1 MSETKKIRVLVVDDS
16 AIVRKVLTDV
26 LNQQPDIEVV
36 GTAPD
41 AFVARDKIVSLRPDV
56 LTLDVEMPRMDG
68 LTFLEKLMK
77 HYPLPVIVL
86 SSLTQNSTRAA
97 LEALNRGA
105 VDVLAKPGG
114 PYSVADLKDDLPQ
127 RVRAAA
133 AARIRRNG
141 AAAAAPPPPPPAPA
155 PAAAPA
161 RRRAEAG
168 GAPPQQVIAIGAST
182 GGTVAIERV
191 LAALPA
197 EMPPI
202 VITQHIPPGFSRT
215 FAQRLNTMCA
225 LEVREAEGGERLENG
240 LALVAPGNRH
250 MEIERIPGGGWRTR
264 LHDGPKV
271 CYQRPSVDVL
281 FRSVAREAGPHS
293 IGVLLTGMGA
303 DGAAGM
309 LEMRRAGADTI
320 AQNEETCV
328 VFGMPRE
335 AIRMGAAQHVLPLGE
350 IAGALLRRTR
360 SGVAA

>member
-1 MSETKKIRVLVVDDS
+1 MTAPGQRKIRVLVVDDS
-16 AIVRKVLTDV
+16 AIVRKVLSDV
-26 LNQQPDIEVV
+26 LSQQPDIEVA

-41 AFVARDKIVSLRPDV
+41 AFVARDKIVALRPDV
-56 LTLDVEMPRMDG
+56 VTLDVEMPRMDG
-68 LTFLEKLMK
+68 LTFLDKLMK
-77 HYPLPVIVL
+77 HYPLPVIVV

-133 AARIRRNG
+133 AARLR
-141 AAAAAPPPPPPAPA
+141 AAAASPPARQPAPAA

-161 RRRAEAG
+161 PRT
-168 GAPPQQVIAIGAST
+168 GAPAQSLIAIGAST

-197 EMPPI
+197 SMPPI
-202 VITQHIPPGFSRT
+202 VIAQHIPPGFSAT
-215 FAQRLNTMCA
+215 FAQRLNKVCA
-225 LEVREAEGGERLENG
+225 LEVKEAEGGE
-240 LALVAPGNRH
+240 ALTGGMAVVAPGNRH
-250 MEIERIPGGGWRTR
+250 LEIERIPGGGWRTR

-281 FRSVAREAGPHS
+281 FRSVAREAGS
-293 IGVLLTGMGA
+293 RATGVLLTGMGA

-335 AIRMGAAQHVLPLGE
+335 AIRVGAAAHVLPLDD
-350 IAGALLRRTR
+350 IAAALMKL
-360 SGVAA
+360 APAPAPA

>member
-1 MSETKKIRVLVVDDS
+1 MSEAKKIRVLVVDDS
-16 AIVRKVLTDV
+16 AIVRKVLTEV
-26 LNQQPDIEVV
+26 LSQQPDIEVV

-141 AAAAAPPPPPPAPA
+141 AAAAPPPPAAPAPA
-155 PAAAPA
+155 PAARP
-161 RRRAEAG
+161 RTEADG
-168 GAPPQQVIAIGAST
+168 PPPQQVIAIGAST
-182 GGTVAIERV
+182 GGTVAIERI

-197 EMPPI
+197 EVPPI

-215 FAQRLNTMCA
+215 FAQRLNTVCA

-250 MEIERIPGGGWRTR
+250 LEIERIAGGGWRTR

-281 FRSVAREAGPHS
+281 FRSVAREAGAHS

-303 DGAAGM
+303 DGAAGL
-309 LEMRRAGADTI
+309 LEMRRAGAPTI

-335 AIRMGAAQHVLPLGE
+335 AIRMGAAQQVLPLDE
-350 IAGALLRRTR
+350 IAGALAKRVR
-360 SGVAA
+360 VPMPA

>member
-1 MSETKKIRVLVVDDS
+1 MTAAKKIRVLVVDDS
-16 AIVRKVLTDV
+16 AIVRKVLADV
-26 LNQQPDIEVV
+26 LGQQPDIEVA

-41 AFVARDKIVSLRPDV
+41 AFVARDKIVALRPDV
-56 LTLDVEMPRMDG
+56 VTLDVEMPRMDG

-77 HYPLPVIVL
+77 HYPLPVIVV

-133 AARIRRNG
+133 AAKLRM
-141 AAAAAPPPPPPAPA
+141 AHPAPPPRPA
-155 PAAAPA
+155 PAAPVAAPA
-161 RRRAEAG
+161 PRNG
-168 GAPPQQVIAIGAST
+168 NTPHHLIAIGAST

-191 LAALPA
+191 LAALPPS
-197 EMPPI
+197 MPPI
-202 VITQHIPPGFSRT
+202 VITQHIPPGFSTT
-215 FAQRLNTMCA
+215 FAQRLNKVCA
-225 LEVREAEGGERLENG
+225 LEVKEAEGGETLANG
-240 LALVAPGNRH
+240 MALVAPGNH
-250 MEIERIPGGGWRTR
+250 HLEIERIAGGGWRTR

-281 FRSVAREAGPHS
+281 FRSVARDAGVNAT
-293 IGVLLTGMGA
+293 GVLLTGMGA
-303 DGAAGM
+303 DGAAGL
-309 LEMRRAGADTI
+309 LEMRRNGAGTI

-335 AIRMGAAQHVLPLGE
+335 AIRMGAAQKVLPLDE
-350 IAGALLRRTR
+350 IPGTLMKRFAAP
-360 SGVAA
+360 VAV

>member
-1 MSETKKIRVLVVDDS
+1 MTIQRKIRVLVVDDS
-16 AIVRKVLTDV
+16 AIVRKVLADV
-26 LNQQPDIEVV
+26 LNQQPDIEVA

-41 AFVARDKIVSLRPDV
+41 AFVARDKIIALRPDV
-56 LTLDVEMPRMDG
+56 ITLDVEMPRMDG

-77 HYPLPVIVL
+77 HYPLPVIVV

-133 AARIRRNG
+133 AAKLRT
-141 AAAAAPPPPPPAPA
+141 AAAPPPPPPRPVPAAPHPAPA
-155 PAAAPA
+155 PRNGHAATHL
-161 RRRAEAG
+161 
-168 GAPPQQVIAIGAST
+168 IAIGAST
-182 GGTVAIERV
+182 GGTVAIGRV

-197 EMPPI
+197 SMPPI
-202 VITQHIPPGFSRT
+202 VIAQHIPPGFSTT
-215 FAQRLNTMCA
+215 FAQRLNKVCA
-225 LEVREAEGGERLENG
+225 LEVREAEGGETLSNG

-250 MEIERIPGGGWRTR
+250 LEIERIPGGGWRAR

-281 FRSVAREAGPHS
+281 FRSVAREARAHAT
-293 IGVLLTGMGA
+293 GVLLTGMGA
-303 DGAAGM
+303 DGAEGL
-309 LEMRRAGADTI
+309 LEMRRAGAATI

-335 AIRMGAAQHVLPLGE
+335 AIRLGAAAEVLPLDD
-350 IAGALLRRTR
+350 IAGALARR
-360 SGVAA
+360 AAAPVPA

>member
-1 MSETKKIRVLVVDDS
+1 MTAAKKIRVLVVDDS

-26 LNQQPDIEVV
+26 LNQQPDIEVA

-41 AFVARDKIVSLRPDV
+41 AFVARDKIVALRPDV

-77 HYPLPVIVL
+77 HYPLPVIVV

-133 AARIRRNG
+133 AAKLRSG
-141 AAAAAPPPPPPAPA
+141 PPQPASRPA
-155 PAAAPA
+155 PAAPVAAPVP
-161 RRRAEAG
+161 RNG
-168 GAPPQQVIAIGAST
+168 GAPHHVIAIGAST

-191 LAALPA
+191 LAALPPS
-197 EMPPI
+197 MPPI
-202 VITQHIPPGFSRT
+202 VITQHIPPGFSTT
-215 FAQRLNTMCA
+215 FAQRLNKVCA
-225 LEVREAEGGERLENG
+225 LEVKEAEGGETLANG
-240 LALVAPGNRH
+240 MALVAPGNRH
-250 MEIERIPGGGWRTR
+250 LEIERIAGGGWRTR

-281 FRSVAREAGPHS
+281 FRSVARDAGGNAT
-293 IGVLLTGMGA
+293 GVLLTGMGA
-303 DGAAGM
+303 DGAAGL
-309 LEMRRAGADTI
+309 LEMRRNGADTI
-320 AQNEETCV
+320 AQNEDTCV

-335 AIRMGAAQHVLPLGE
+335 AIRMGAAQKVLPLDE
-350 IAGALLRRTR
+350 IPGALMKRFAAP
-360 SGVAA
+360 VAV

>member
-1 MSETKKIRVLVVDDS
+1 MTASKKIRVLVVDDS

-26 LNQQPDIEVV
+26 LNHQPDIEVA

-41 AFVARDKIVSLRPDV
+41 AFVARDKIVALRPDV
-56 LTLDVEMPRMDG
+56 ITLDVEMPRMDG
-68 LTFLEKLMK
+68 LTFLEKLMR
-77 HYPLPVIVL
+77 HYPLPVIVV

-133 AARIRRNG
+133 AAKLRTHQP
-141 AAAAAPPPPPPAPA
+141 APAPRPAPPA
-155 PAAAPA
+155 PAAATQT
-161 RRRAEAG
+161 RNG
-168 GAPPQQVIAIGAST
+168 SAPHHLIAIGAST

-191 LAALPA
+191 LAALPPA
-197 EMPPI
+197 MPPI
-202 VITQHIPPGFSRT
+202 VITQHIPPGFSTT
-215 FAQRLNTMCA
+215 FAQRLNKVCA
-225 LEVREAEGGERLENG
+225 LEVKEAEGGEPLANG
-240 LALVAPGNRH
+240 MAVVAPGNRH

-281 FRSVAREAGPHS
+281 FRSVAREAGGS
-293 IGVLLTGMGA
+293 ATGVLLTGMGA
-303 DGAAGM
+303 DGADGL
-309 LEMRRAGADTI
+309 LEMRRAGAETI

-335 AIRMGAAQHVLPLGE
+335 AIRMGAAQHVLPLDE
-350 IAGALLRRTR
+350 IAPALMKRFAAP
-360 SGVAA
+360 VAV

>member
-1 MSETKKIRVLVVDDS
+1 MTAQRKIRVLVVDDS
-16 AIVRKVLTDV
+16 AIVRKVLADV
-26 LNQQPDIEVV
+26 LSQQPDIEVA

-41 AFVARDKIVSLRPDV
+41 AFVARDKIVALRPDV
-56 LTLDVEMPRMDG
+56 ITLDVEMPRMDG

-133 AARIRRNG
+133 AAKLRT
-141 AAAAAPPPPPPAPA
+141 AAAPPQPRPAPIAAPSPAPA
-155 PAAAPA
+155 PAPRTSAAA
-161 RRRAEAG
+161 THL
-168 GAPPQQVIAIGAST
+168 IAIGAST

-191 LAALPA
+191 LAALPPS
-197 EMPPI
+197 MPPI
-202 VITQHIPPGFSRT
+202 VIAQHIPPGFSTT
-215 FAQRLNTMCA
+215 FAQRLNKVCA
-225 LEVREAEGGERLENG
+225 FEVKEAEGGETLLNG
-240 LALVAPGNRH
+240 MAVVAPGNRH
-250 MEIERIPGGGWRTR
+250 LEIERIPGGGWRTR

-281 FRSVAREAGPHS
+281 FRSVAREARAHAT
-293 IGVLLTGMGA
+293 GVLLTGMGA
-303 DGAAGM
+303 DGAEGL
-309 LEMRRAGADTI
+309 LEMRRSGAATI

-335 AIRMGAAQHVLPLGE
+335 AIRLGAAAEVLPLDD
-350 IAGALLRRTR
+350 IAGALARR
-360 SGVAA
+360 AAAPVPA

>member
-1 MSETKKIRVLVVDDS
+1 MSGKKIRVLVVDDS
-16 AIVRKVLTDV
+16 AIVRKVLADV
-26 LNQQPDIEVV
+26 LNQQPDIEVA

-41 AFVARDKIVSLRPDV
+41 AFVARDKIVALRPDV
-56 LTLDVEMPRMDG
+56 VTLDVEMPRMDG
-68 LTFLEKLMK
+68 LTFLDKLMK
-77 HYPLPVIVL
+77 HYPLPVIVV

-133 AARIRRNG
+133 AARLRRNG
-141 AAAAAPPPPPPAPA
+141 APPPAPA
-155 PAAAPA
+155 AAARPQVLESRAVPAAASG
-161 RRRAEAG
+161 E
-168 GAPPQQVIAIGAST
+168 PPQQVIAIGAST
-182 GGTVAIERV
+182 GGTVAIEQV

-197 EMPPI
+197 GMPP
-202 VITQHIPPGFSRT
+202 VVVAQHIPPGFSTT
-215 FAQRLNTMCA
+215 FAQRLNKVCA
-225 LEVREAEGGERLENG
+225 LEVKEAEGGERLEFG
-240 LALVAPGNRH
+240 RAFVAPGNRH
-250 MEIERIPGGGWRTR
+250 LEIERIPGGGWRTR

-281 FRSVAREAGPHS
+281 FRSVAREAGAQA

-303 DGAAGM
+303 DGAAGL
-309 LEMRRAGADTI
+309 LEMRRAGAETI

-335 AIRMGAAQHVLPLGE
+335 AIRMGAAEQVLPLE
-350 IAGALLRRTR
+350 DIAGAILRRARVT
-360 SGVAA
+360 AAA

>member
-1 MSETKKIRVLVVDDS
+1 MTASKKIRVLVVDDS

-26 LNQQPDIEVV
+26 LNQQPDIEVA

-41 AFVARDKIVSLRPDV
+41 AFVARDKIVALRPDV
-56 LTLDVEMPRMDG
+56 ITLDVEMPRMDG
-68 LTFLEKLMK
+68 LTFLEKLMR
-77 HYPLPVIVL
+77 HYPLPVIVV

-133 AARIRRNG
+133 AAKLRTQ
-141 AAAAAPPPPPPAPA
+141 PAPA
-155 PAAAPA
+155 PAPRPAPAAPMVA
-161 RRRAEAG
+161 PQTRNG
-168 GAPPQQVIAIGAST
+168 GAPHHVIAIGAST

-191 LAALPA
+191 LAALPPA
-197 EMPPI
+197 MPPI
-202 VITQHIPPGFSRT
+202 VITQHIPPGFSTT
-215 FAQRLNTMCA
+215 FAQRLNKVCA
-225 LEVREAEGGERLENG
+225 LEVTEAAGGEV
-240 LALVAPGNRH
+240 LASGVAVVAPGNRH

-281 FRSVAREAGPHS
+281 FRSVAREAGGS
-293 IGVLLTGMGA
+293 ATGVLLTGMGA
-303 DGAAGM
+303 DGAAGL
-309 LEMRRAGADTI
+309 LEMRRAGANTI

-335 AIRMGAAQHVLPLGE
+335 AIRMGAAQHVLPLDE
-350 IAGALLRRTR
+350 IAGALMKRCAAP
-360 SGVAA
+360 VAV

>member
-1 MSETKKIRVLVVDDS
+1 MTAAKKIRVLVVDDS

-26 LNQQPDIEVV
+26 LNQQPDIEVA

-41 AFVARDKIVSLRPDV
+41 AFVARDKIVALRPDV

-77 HYPLPVIVL
+77 HYPLPVIVV

-97 LEALNRGA
+97 LEALARGA

-133 AARIRRNG
+133 AAKLRSGPPQPASRP
-141 AAAAAPPPPPPAPA
+141 ALAAPV
-155 PAAAPA
+155 AAPVP
-161 RRRAEAG
+161 RNG
-168 GAPPQQVIAIGAST
+168 GAPHHVIAIGAST

-191 LAALPA
+191 LAALPPS
-197 EMPPI
+197 MPPI
-202 VITQHIPPGFSRT
+202 VITQHIPPGFSTT
-215 FAQRLNTMCA
+215 FAQRLNKVCA
-225 LEVREAEGGERLENG
+225 LEVKEAEGGETLANG
-240 LALVAPGNRH
+240 MALVAPGNRH
-250 MEIERIPGGGWRTR
+250 LEIERIAGGGWRTR

-281 FRSVAREAGPHS
+281 FRSVARDAGVNAT
-293 IGVLLTGMGA
+293 GVLLTGMGA
-303 DGAAGM
+303 DGAAGL
-309 LEMRRAGADTI
+309 LEMRRNGADTI
-320 AQNEETCV
+320 AQNEDTCV

-335 AIRMGAAQHVLPLGE
+335 AIRMGAAQKVLPLDE
-350 IAGALLRRTR
+350 IPGALMKRFAAP
-360 SGVAA
+360 VAV

>member
-1 MSETKKIRVLVVDDS
+1 MTASKKIRVLVVDDS
-16 AIVRKVLTDV
+16 AIVRKVLSDV

-41 AFVARDKIVSLRPDV
+41 AFVARDKIVALRPDV

-133 AARIRRNG
+133 AARLRG
-141 AAAAAPPPPPPAPA
+141 PAAAPPPRPVPTAPA
-155 PAAAPA
+155 PAVKS
-161 RRRAEAG
+161 G
-168 GAPPQQVIAIGAST
+168 NGAPPQHLIAIGAST

-191 LAALPA
+191 LASLPA
-197 EMPPI
+197 SMPPI
-202 VITQHIPPGFSRT
+202 VITQHIPPGFSTT
-215 FAQRLNTMCA
+215 FAQRLNKLCA
-225 LEVREAEGGERLENG
+225 LEVKEAEGGEKLTTG
-240 LALVAPGNRH
+240 MAIVAPGNRH
-250 MEIERIPGGGWRTR
+250 LEVERTPGGGWRTV

-281 FRSVAREAGPHS
+281 FRSVARQAGLHS
-293 IGVLLTGMGA
+293 TGVLLTGMGA
-303 DGAAGM
+303 DGAAGL
-309 LEMRRAGADTI
+309 LEMRRAGAHTI

-335 AIRMGAAQHVLPLGE
+335 AIRLGAVQQVLPLDD
-350 IAGALLRRTR
+350 IAGALMKL
-360 SGVAA
+360 AAAPAAV

>member
-1 MSETKKIRVLVVDDS
+1 MSEAKKIRVLVVDDS
-16 AIVRKVLTDV
+16 AIVRKVLADV

-141 AAAAAPPPPPPAPA
+141 AAAAPPPPPPAQA
-155 PAAAPA
+155 PVPAPA
-161 RRRAEAG
+161 RRPAEPG
-168 GAPPQQVIAIGAST
+168 GAPQQVIAIGAST

-225 LEVREAEGGERLENG
+225 LEVKEAEGGERLENG

-303 DGAAGM
+303 DGADGM
-309 LEMRRAGADTI
+309 LEMRRAGAETI

-335 AIRMGAAQHVLPLGE
+335 AIRMGAVQHVLPLGE
-350 IAGALLRRTR
+350 IAGALLRRAR
-360 SGVAA
+360 PGVAA

>member
-1 MSETKKIRVLVVDDS
+1 MSEAKKIRVLVVDDS
-16 AIVRKVLTDV
+16 AIVRKVLADV

-141 AAAAAPPPPPPAPA
+141 AAAAPPPPPPAQA
-155 PAAAPA
+155 PVPAPA
-161 RRRAEAG
+161 RRPAEPG

-225 LEVREAEGGERLENG
+225 LEVKEAEGGERLENG

-350 IAGALLRRTR
+350 IAGALLRRART
-360 SGVAA
+360 GVAA

>member
-1 MSETKKIRVLVVDDS
+1 MSASKKIRVLVVDDS
-16 AIVRKVLTDV
+16 AIVRKVLTDI
-26 LNQQPDIEVV
+26 LNQQPDIEVA

-41 AFVARDKIVSLRPDV
+41 AFVARDKIVALRPDV

-68 LTFLEKLMK
+68 LTFLEKLMR
-77 HYPLPVIVL
+77 HYPLPVIVV

-97 LEALNRGA
+97 LEALSRGA

-133 AARIRRNG
+133 AAKVR
-141 AAAAAPPPPPPAPA
+141 APASVAAPAPQREAPAAIPAPA
-155 PAAAPA
+155 
-161 RRRAEAG
+161 RNG
-168 GAPPQQVIAIGAST
+168 TPPQHLIAIGAST

-197 EMPPI
+197 AMPPV
-202 VITQHIPPGFSRT
+202 VIAQHIPPGFSTT
-215 FAQRLNTMCA
+215 FAQRLNKVCA
-225 LEVREAEGGERLENG
+225 LEVVEAAGGETLSNG
-240 LALVAPGNRH
+240 MAVVAPGNRH
-250 MEIERIPGGGWRTR
+250 LEIERIPGGGWRTR

-281 FRSVAREAGPHS
+281 LRSVAREAGSHAT
-293 IGVLLTGMGA
+293 GVVLTGMGA
-303 DGAAGM
+303 DGAAGL
-309 LEMRRAGADTI
+309 LEMRRAGAETI

-335 AIRMGAAQHVLPLGE
+335 AIRLGAVQQVLPLDSV
-350 IAGALLRRTR
+350 AAALLKRAAAP
-360 SGVAA
+360 VAV

>member
-1 MSETKKIRVLVVDDS
+1 MSGKKIRVLVVDDS
-16 AIVRKVLTDV
+16 AIVRKVLADV
-26 LNQQPDIEVV
+26 LNQQPDIEVA

-41 AFVARDKIVSLRPDV
+41 AFVARDKIVALRPDV
-56 LTLDVEMPRMDG
+56 VTLDVEMPRMDG
-68 LTFLEKLMK
+68 LTFLDKLMK
-77 HYPLPVIVL
+77 HYPLPVIVV

-133 AARIRRNG
+133 AARPQVLESRAVPV
-141 AAAAAPPPPPPAPA
+141 AASG
-155 PAAAPA
+155 
-161 RRRAEAG
+161 E
-168 GAPPQQVIAIGAST
+168 PPQQVIAIGAST
-182 GGTVAIERV
+182 GGTVAIEQV

-197 EMPPI
+197 GMPP
-202 VITQHIPPGFSRT
+202 VVVAQHIPPGFSTT
-215 FAQRLNTMCA
+215 FAQRLNKVCA
-225 LEVREAEGGERLENG
+225 LEVKEAEGGERLEFG
-240 LALVAPGNRH
+240 RAFVAPGNRH
-250 MEIERIPGGGWRTR
+250 LEIERIPGGGWRTR

-281 FRSVAREAGPHS
+281 FRSVAREAGAQA

-303 DGAAGM
+303 DGAAGL
-309 LEMRRAGADTI
+309 LEMRRAGAGTI

-335 AIRMGAAQHVLPLGE
+335 AIRMGAAEQVLPLE
-350 IAGALLRRTR
+350 DIAGAILRRARVT
-360 SGVAA
+360 AAA

>member
-1 MSETKKIRVLVVDDS
+1 MTETKKIRVLVVDDS
-16 AIVRKVLTDV
+16 AIVRKVLADV

-77 HYPLPVIVL
+77 HYPLPVIVV
-86 SSLTQNSTRAA
+86 SSLTQSSTRAA

-133 AARIRRNG
+133 AARLRRNG
-141 AAAAAPPPPPPAPA
+141 TPAPVPA
-155 PAAAPA
+155 PRPASPPSAPMQARAAS
-161 RRRAEAG
+161 G

-182 GGTVAIERV
+182 GGTVAIEHV
-191 LAALPA
+191 LTALPA

-202 VITQHIPPGFSRT
+202 VITQHIPPGFSTT
-215 FAQRLNTMCA
+215 FAQRLNKVCA
-225 LEVREAEGGERLENG
+225 MEVKEAEGGERLEHG

-250 MEIERIPGGGWRTR
+250 LEIERVPGGGWRTR

-281 FRSVAREAGPHS
+281 FRSVARETGPHA

-303 DGAAGM
+303 DGAAGL

-335 AIRMGAAQHVLPLGE
+335 AIRLGAAQQVLPLGE
-350 IAGALLRRTR
+350 IAGALLRRVR
-360 SGVAA
+360 VSVPA

>member
-1 MSETKKIRVLVVDDS
+1 MTAPGPKKIRVLVVDDS
-16 AIVRKVLTDV
+16 AIVRKVLSDV
-26 LNQQPDIEVV
+26 LSQQPDIEVA

-41 AFVARDKIVSLRPDV
+41 AFVARDKIVALRPDV
-56 LTLDVEMPRMDG
+56 ITLDVEMPRMDG
-68 LTFLEKLMK
+68 LTFLDKLMK
-77 HYPLPVIVL
+77 HYPLPVIVV

-133 AARIRRNG
+133 AARLRT
-141 AAAAAPPPPPPAPA
+141 APAPPPARQPA
-155 PAAAPA
+155 PAAPSAAPA
-161 RRRAEAG
+161 ARH
-168 GAPPQQVIAIGAST
+168 GAAAQSLIAIGAST

-197 EMPPI
+197 SMPPI
-202 VITQHIPPGFSRT
+202 VIAQHIPPGFSAT
-215 FAQRLNTMCA
+215 FAQRLNKVCA
-225 LEVREAEGGERLENG
+225 LEVKEAEGGE
-240 LALVAPGNRH
+240 ALTAGMAFVAPGNRH
-250 MEIERIPGGGWRTR
+250 LEIERIPGGGWRTR

-281 FRSVAREAGPHS
+281 FRSVAREAGS
-293 IGVLLTGMGA
+293 RATGVLLTGMGA
-303 DGAAGM
+303 DGAAGL

-335 AIRMGAAQHVLPLGE
+335 AIRLGAAVHVLPLDD
-350 IAGALLRRTR
+350 IAAALLKRAPAP
-360 SGVAA
+360 AAA